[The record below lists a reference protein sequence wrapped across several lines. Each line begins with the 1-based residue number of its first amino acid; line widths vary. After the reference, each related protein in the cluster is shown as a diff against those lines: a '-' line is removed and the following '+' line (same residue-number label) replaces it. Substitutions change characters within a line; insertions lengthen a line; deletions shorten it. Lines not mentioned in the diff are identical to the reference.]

1 MRLPRRRALELLAA
15 VLIGLAIFALSAQP
29 NLHVSSQPVLDFV
42 AHKTGHMIAFGL
54 LALAVEMMLED
65 VGVARRQA
73 VLAAL
78 LLVVGYG
85 ATDELHQA
93 FVPGRTPS
101 PIDVT
106 VDLAGGVAALVLSQ
120 RWPARLDDL
129 RPS

>member
-1 MRLPRRRALELLAA
+1 MLEFATAL
-15 VLIGLAIFALSAQP
+15 LIGLAIFVLSAQP
-29 NLHVSSQPVLDFV
+29 NLHVSSQPMLDFV
-42 AHKTGHMIAFGL
+42 VHKSGHMVAYGL
-54 LALAVEMMLED
+54 LALAVELMLED
-65 VGVARRQA
+65 AGMARRQA
-73 VLAAL
+73 VLVAL

-106 VDLAGGVAALVLSQ
+106 VDLAGGIAALVLSR

>member
-1 MRLPRRRALELLAA
+1 MLEFATA
-15 VLIGLAIFALSAQP
+15 VVIGLAIFALSAQP
-29 NLHVSSQPVLDFV
+29 NLHVSSQPLLDYA
-42 AHKTGHMIAFGL
+42 AHKIGHMVAYGL
-54 LALAVEMMLED
+54 LALVMELMLED
-65 VGVARRQA
+65 VDVARRQA
-73 VLAAL
+73 VLVTL

-106 VDLAGGVAALVLSQ
+106 VDLAGGIAALMLSR